1 MSRVENGLA
10 HFTSWLFFTKW
21 INLLEASWLAH
32 IMVYP
37 GTEMGWRMH
46 NDIKKQANLQCN
58 SDVVNIQT
66 AFETSTTVKAMAE
79 NKSKQIVKNKAANT
93 NKFEYKDELVEDLM
107 KYF

>member
-46 NDIKKQANLQCN
+46 NDIKKQANL
-58 SDVVNIQT
+58 
-66 AFETSTTVKAMAE
+66 
-79 NKSKQIVKNKAANT
+79 
-93 NKFEYKDELVEDLM
+93 
-107 KYF
+107 